1 MTEAATARVQA
12 APDEVPTRA
21 IRIVFRGD
29 WSGRARGLLSSDPR
43 VRTLAKVLVSY
54 PDVRHIRPDRVS
66 LDPGA
71 DRRVIE
77 TVARFLERQQWLVK
91 SVAIE

>member
-1 MTEAATARVQA
+1 MSEVAAARVEIDDA
-12 APDEVPTRA
+12 PTRA
-21 IRIVFRGD
+21 IRVVLRGD
-29 WSGRARGLLSSDPR
+29 WGGRSHGLLSPDPR
-43 VRTLAKVLVSY
+43 VRTLCKVLVSY

-66 LDPGA
+66 LDPRA
-71 DRRVIE
+71 DSRVID

>member
-1 MTEAATARVQA
+1 MTEAATARVHPG
-12 APDEVPTRA
+12 PDETPTRA
-21 IRIVFRGD
+21 IRVTFRGE
-29 WSGRARGLLSSDPR
+29 WGGRGRGLLSSDPR
-43 VRTLAKVLVSY
+43 VRTLCKVLVSY

-66 LDPGA
+66 LDVSA

-77 TVARFLERQQWLVK
+77 TVVRFLERQQWLVK